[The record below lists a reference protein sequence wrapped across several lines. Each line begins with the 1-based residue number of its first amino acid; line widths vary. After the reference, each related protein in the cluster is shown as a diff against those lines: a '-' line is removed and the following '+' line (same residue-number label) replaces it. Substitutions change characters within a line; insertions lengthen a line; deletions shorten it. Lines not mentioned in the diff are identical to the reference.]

1 MTLQQLKYVLEVA
14 KCGSINEAS
23 KNLFISQPSLSNAI
37 KDLEKELHIII
48 FNRTN
53 KGIVISK
60 EGQEFLGYA
69 NQIIEQTSLLEEK
82 YLNKK
87 NRKIKFSISCQHYS
101 FAINA
106 FVELIKE
113 YGYDQYDFSIQETR
127 TAEIIENVKN
137 MISEIG
143 ILYLNDFN
151 EKVLLHFFKDAKLEF
166 YELFVAK
173 PHVFLSKHHPLANHQ
188 SLDLEMLDE
197 YPYLSFEQGQNNSFY
212 FSEEIL
218 STYPHKKSIKVFD
231 RATLFNLAIGLNGY
245 TISTGIISS
254 ELNPDIIAIPLN
266 VDDYFKVGY
275 VKRKDTKLSSMGE
288 IYIEKL
294 KAYTNSLL

>member
-23 KNLFISQPSLSNAI
+23 KNLFISQPSLSNTI
-37 KDLEKELHIII
+37 KDLEKELQITI

-53 KGIVISK
+53 KGIIISK
-60 EGQEFLGYA
+60 EGIEFLGYA
-69 NQIIEQTSLLEEK
+69 SQIIEQTSLLEEK

-87 NRKIKFSISCQHYS
+87 KRKVKFSISCQHYS
-101 FAINA
+101 FAIKA
-106 FVELIKE
+106 FIELIKE
-113 YGYDQYDFSIQETR
+113 YGLDEYDFSIQETR

-137 MISEIG
+137 MTSEIG
-143 ILYLNDFN
+143 LLYLNDFN
-151 EKVLLHFFKDAKLEF
+151 EKVLQHFFKDAKLEF
-166 YELFVAK
+166 HELFIAK
-173 PHVFLSKHHPLANHQ
+173 PHVFLSKHHPLANET
-188 SLDLEMLDE
+188 SLNLDMLED

-254 ELNPDIIAIPLN
+254 DLNPDILAIPLD
-266 VDDYFKVGY
+266 VDDYMKVGY
-275 VKRKDTKLSSMGE
+275 VKHKDTKLSSIGQ
-288 IYIEKL
+288 IYINKVKE
-294 KAYTNSLL
+294 YINSLL

>member
-14 KCGSINEAS
+14 RCGSINEAS
-23 KNLFISQPSLSNAI
+23 KNLYISQPSLSNSI
-37 KDLEKELHIII
+37 KDLEKELAIVI

-69 NQIIEQTSLLEEK
+69 KQIIEQTSLLEDK

-113 YGYDQYDFSIQETR
+113 YGYDEYDFSIQETR
-127 TAEIIENVKN
+127 TSEIIENVKN
-137 MISEIG
+137 LNSEIG

-151 EKVLLHFFKDAKLEF
+151 EKVLTHFFKDAYLEF
-166 YELFVAK
+166 HELFIAK
-173 PHVFLSKHHPLANHQ
+173 PHVFLSKNHPL
-188 SLDLEMLDE
+188 SKEKKLTLEMLDD
-197 YPYLSFEQGQNNSFY
+197 YPFLSFEQGQNNSFY

-245 TISTGIISS
+245 TISTGIISK
-254 ELNPDIIAIPLN
+254 ELNPDIIAIPLD

-275 VKRKDTKLSSMGE
+275 VKRKDVKLSMIGE
-288 IYIEKL
+288 IYIDKL
-294 KAYTNSLL
+294 KT

>member
-1 MTLQQLKYVLEVA
+1 MTLQQLKYILEVA

-23 KNLFISQPSLSNAI
+23 KNLFISQPSLSNTI
-37 KDLEKELHIII
+37 KDLEKELHITI

-53 KGIVISK
+53 KGIIVSK
-60 EGQEFLGYA
+60 EGLEFLGYA
-69 NQIIEQTSLLEEK
+69 NQIIEQISLLEEK
-82 YLNKK
+82 YLHKR

-127 TAEIIENVKN
+127 TAEIIDNVKN

-151 EKVLLHFFKDAKLEF
+151 KKVLLHFFKDAKLEF

-173 PHVFLSKHHPLANHQ
+173 PHVFLSKYHPLAKFE
-188 SLDLEMLDE
+188 SLDLEMLDD

-218 STYPHKKSIKVFD
+218 STYPHKKSIKVYD
-231 RATLFNLAIGLNGY
+231 RATLFNLAIGLNGF

-254 ELNPDIIAIPLN
+254 ELNPEIIAIPLN

-275 VKRKDTKLSSMGE
+275 LKRKDTKLSQIGE
-288 IYIEKL
+288 IYINKL
-294 KAYTNSLL
+294 KEYTNSLL

>member
-14 KCGSINEAS
+14 RCRSINEAS
-23 KNLFISQPSLSNAI
+23 KNLYISQPSLSHAI
-37 KDLEKELHIII
+37 KDLEAELQMTI
-48 FNRTN
+48 FLRTN
-53 KGIVISK
+53 KGIVISP

-82 YLNKK
+82 YMNKK

-101 FAINA
+101 FAIEA

-113 YGYDQYDFSIQETR
+113 YGYDEYDFSIQETR
-127 TAEIIENVKN
+127 TSEIIDNVKN
-137 MISEIG
+137 LNSEIG

-151 EKVLLHFFKDAKLEF
+151 KKVLNHFFHDAFLEF
-166 YELFVAK
+166 HELFVAK
-173 PHVFLSKHHPLANHQ
+173 PHVFLSKNHPLSKKQ
-188 SLDLEMLDE
+188 VLTLKQLDD
-197 YPYLSFEQGQNNSFY
+197 YPFLSFEQGQNNSFY

-245 TISTGIISS
+245 TISTGIISK

-266 VDDYFKVGY
+266 VNDYFQVGY
-275 VKRKDTKLSSMGE
+275 VKRKDIKLSMMGE
-288 IYIEKL
+288 IYINKL
-294 KAYTNSLL
+294 KNYANSLL

>member
-14 KCGSINEAS
+14 RCGSINEAS
-23 KNLFISQPSLSNAI
+23 KNLFISQPSLSNTI
-37 KDLEKELHIII
+37 KDLEKELQITI

-60 EGQEFLGYA
+60 EGIEFLGYA
-69 NQIIEQTSLLEEK
+69 SQIIEQTSLLEEK

-87 NRKIKFSISCQHYS
+87 KRKVKFAISCQHYS
-101 FAINA
+101 FAIKA

-113 YGYDQYDFSIQETR
+113 YGLEEYDFSIQETR
-127 TAEIIENVKN
+127 TAEIIDNVKN
-137 MISEIG
+137 MTSEIG
-143 ILYLNDFN
+143 LLYLNDFN
-151 EKVLLHFFKDAKLEF
+151 EKVLRHFFKDAKLEF
-166 YELFVAK
+166 HELFIAK
-173 PHVFLSKHHPLANHQ
+173 PHVFLSKHHPLANMT
-188 SLDLEMLDE
+188 SLTLDMLED

-245 TISTGIISS
+245 TISTGIISND
-254 ELNPDIIAIPLN
+254 LNPDIVAIALR

-275 VKRKDTKLSSMGE
+275 VKHKDTKLSPMGQ
-288 IYIEKL
+288 IYIDKVKE
-294 KAYTNSLL
+294 YINSLL

>member
-14 KCGSINEAS
+14 RCGSINEAS
-23 KNLFISQPSLSNAI
+23 KNLYISQPSLSNSI
-37 KDLEKELHIII
+37 KDLEKELAIVI

-69 NQIIEQTSLLEEK
+69 KQIIEQTSLLEDK

-113 YGYDQYDFSIQETR
+113 YGYDEYDFSIQETR
-127 TAEIIENVKN
+127 TSEIIENVKN
-137 MISEIG
+137 LNSEIG

-151 EKVLLHFFKDAKLEF
+151 EKVLTHFFKDAYLEF
-166 YELFVAK
+166 HELFIAK
-173 PHVFLSKHHPLANHQ
+173 PHVFLSKNHPL
-188 SLDLEMLDE
+188 SKEKKLTLEMLDD
-197 YPYLSFEQGQNNSFY
+197 YPFLSFEQGQNNSFY

-245 TISTGIISS
+245 TISTGIISK
-254 ELNPDIIAIPLN
+254 ELNPDIIAIPLY

-275 VKRKDTKLSSMGE
+275 VKRKDVKLSMIGE
-288 IYIEKL
+288 IYIDKL
-294 KAYTNSLL
+294 KT

>member
-1 MTLQQLKYVLEVA
+1 MTLQQLKYILEVA

-23 KNLFISQPSLSNAI
+23 KNLFISQPSLSNTI
-37 KDLEKELHIII
+37 KDLEKELHITI

-53 KGIVISK
+53 KGIIVSK
-60 EGQEFLGYA
+60 EGLEFLGYA
-69 NQIIEQTSLLEEK
+69 NQIIEQISLLEEK
-82 YLNKK
+82 YLHKR

-127 TAEIIENVKN
+127 TAEIIDNVKN

-151 EKVLLHFFKDAKLEF
+151 KKVLLHFFKDAKLEF
-166 YELFVAK
+166 YELFVVK
-173 PHVFLSKHHPLANHQ
+173 PHVFLSKYHPLAKFE
-188 SLDLEMLDE
+188 SLDLEMLDD

-218 STYPHKKSIKVFD
+218 STYPHKKSIKVYD
-231 RATLFNLAIGLNGY
+231 RATLFNLAIGLNGF

-254 ELNPDIIAIPLN
+254 ELNPEIIAIPLN

-275 VKRKDTKLSSMGE
+275 LKRKDTKLSQIGE
-288 IYIEKL
+288 IYINKL
-294 KAYTNSLL
+294 KEYTNSLL

>member
-1 MTLQQLKYVLEVA
+1 MTLQQLKYILEVA

-37 KDLEKELHIII
+37 KALEKELHITI

-53 KGIVISK
+53 KGIIVSK
-60 EGQEFLGYA
+60 EGLEFLGYA
-69 NQIIEQTSLLEEK
+69 HQIIEQTSLLEEK

-87 NRKIKFSISCQHYS
+87 KRKIKFYVSCQHYS

-113 YGYDQYDFSIQETR
+113 YGYDEYDFSIQETR

-137 MISEIG
+137 MTSEIG

-151 EKVLLHFFKDAKLEF
+151 EKVLQHFFKDAKLEF

-173 PHVFLSKHHPLANHQ
+173 PHVFLSNHHPLAHHK
-188 SLDLEMLDE
+188 SLDLKTLDD
-197 YPYLSFEQGQNNSFY
+197 YPYLSFAQGQNNSFY

-231 RATLFNLAIGLNGY
+231 RATLFNLAIGLNGF

-275 VKRKDTKLSSMGE
+275 IKRKDTKLSQMGE
-288 IYIEKL
+288 IYIRKL
-294 KAYTNSLL
+294 KEYTNSLL

>member
-1 MTLQQLKYVLEVA
+1 MTLQQLKYILEVA
-14 KCGSINEAS
+14 KCGSINETS
-23 KNLFISQPSLSNAI
+23 KNLFISQPSLSNTI
-37 KDLEKELHIII
+37 KDLEKELHITI

-53 KGIVISK
+53 KGIIVSK
-60 EGQEFLGYA
+60 EGLEFLGYA
-69 NQIIEQTSLLEEK
+69 NQIIEQISLLEEK
-82 YLNKK
+82 YLHKR

-127 TAEIIENVKN
+127 TAEIIDNVKN

-151 EKVLLHFFKDAKLEF
+151 KKVLLHFFKDAKLEF

-173 PHVFLSKHHPLANHQ
+173 PHVFLSKYHPLAKFE
-188 SLDLEMLDE
+188 SLDLEMLDD

-218 STYPHKKSIKVFD
+218 STYPHKKSIKVYD
-231 RATLFNLAIGLNGY
+231 RATLFNLAIGLNGF

-254 ELNPDIIAIPLN
+254 ELNPEIIAIPLN

-275 VKRKDTKLSSMGE
+275 LKRKDTKLSQIGE
-288 IYIEKL
+288 IYINKL
-294 KAYTNSLL
+294 KEYTNSLL

>member
-14 KCGSINEAS
+14 NCGSINEAS

-37 KDLEKELHIII
+37 KDLEQELHITI
-48 FNRTN
+48 FNRNN
-53 KGIVISK
+53 KGIIISK
-60 EGQEFLGYA
+60 EGLEFLGYA
-69 NQIIEQTSLLEEK
+69 KQIIEQTSLLEEK

-113 YGYDQYDFSIQETR
+113 YGYDEYDFSIQETR

-137 MISEIG
+137 MTSEIG

-151 EKVLLHFFKDAKLEF
+151 EKVLRHFFKDAKLEF
-166 YELFVAK
+166 YELFIAK
-173 PHVFLSKHHPLANHQ
+173 PHVFLSKYHPLAKLKL
-188 SLDLEMLDE
+188 LDLDMLDD

-231 RATLFNLAIGLNGY
+231 RATLFNLAIGLNGF
-245 TISTGIISS
+245 TISTGIISN
-254 ELNPDIIAIPLN
+254 ELNPEIIAIPLN

-275 VKRKDTKLSSMGE
+275 VKRKDTKLSQIGE

-294 KAYTNSLL
+294 KAYTESLL

>member
-14 KCGSINEAS
+14 RCRSINEAS
-23 KNLFISQPSLSNAI
+23 KNLYISQPSLSHAI
-37 KDLEKELHIII
+37 KDLENELQMTI
-48 FNRTN
+48 FLRTN
-53 KGIVISK
+53 KGIIISP
-60 EGQEFLGYA
+60 EGQEFLGYV

-101 FAINA
+101 FAIEA

-113 YGYDQYDFSIQETR
+113 YGYDEYDFSIQETR
-127 TAEIIENVKN
+127 TSEIIDNVKN
-137 MISEIG
+137 LNSEIG
-143 ILYLNDFN
+143 ILYLNDIN
-151 EKVLLHFFKDAKLEF
+151 KKVLNHFFDDAYLEF
-166 YELFVAK
+166 HELFVAK
-173 PHVFLSKHHPLANHQ
+173 PHVFLSNHHPLAKEKI
-188 SLDLEMLDE
+188 LTLEMLSD
-197 YPYLSFEQGQNNSFY
+197 YPFLSFEQGQNNSFY

-245 TISTGIISS
+245 TISTGIISH
-254 ELNPDIIAIPLN
+254 ELNPDIISIPLN
-266 VDDYFKVGY
+266 VDDHFQVGY
-275 VKRKDTKLSSMGE
+275 VKRKDVKLSMMGE

-294 KAYTNSLL
+294 KLYTQSLL

>member
-14 KCGSINEAS
+14 RCGSINEAS
-23 KNLFISQPSLSNAI
+23 KNLFISQPSLSNTI
-37 KDLEKELHIII
+37 KDLEKELQITI

-60 EGQEFLGYA
+60 EGTEFLGYA
-69 NQIIEQTSLLEEK
+69 SQIIEQTSLLEEK

-87 NRKIKFSISCQHYS
+87 KRKVKFAISCQHYS
-101 FAINA
+101 FAIKA

-113 YGYDQYDFSIQETR
+113 YGLDEYDFSIQETR

-137 MISEIG
+137 MTSEIG
-143 ILYLNDFN
+143 LLYLNDFN
-151 EKVLLHFFKDAKLEF
+151 EKVLRHFFKDAKLEF
-166 YELFVAK
+166 HELFIAK
-173 PHVFLSKHHPLANHQ
+173 PHVFLSKHHPLANMS
-188 SLDLEMLDE
+188 SLTLEQLED

-254 ELNPDIIAIPLN
+254 DLNPDIVAIALK
-266 VDDYFKVGY
+266 VDDCFKVGY
-275 VKRKDTKLSSMGE
+275 VKHKDTKLSPMGQ
-288 IYIEKL
+288 IYINKVKE
-294 KAYTNSLL
+294 YINSLL

>member
-14 KCGSINEAS
+14 RCGSINEAS
-23 KNLFISQPSLSNAI
+23 KNLFISQPSLSNTI
-37 KDLEKELHIII
+37 KDLEKELQITI

-60 EGQEFLGYA
+60 EGIEFLGYA
-69 NQIIEQTSLLEEK
+69 SQIIEQTSLLEEK

-87 NRKIKFSISCQHYS
+87 KRKVKFAISCQHYS
-101 FAINA
+101 FAIKA

-113 YGYDQYDFSIQETR
+113 YGLEEYDFSIQETR
-127 TAEIIENVKN
+127 TAEIIDNVKN
-137 MISEIG
+137 MTSEIG
-143 ILYLNDFN
+143 LLYLNDFN
-151 EKVLLHFFKDAKLEF
+151 EKVLRHFFKDAKLEF
-166 YELFVAK
+166 HELFIAK
-173 PHVFLSKHHPLANHQ
+173 PHVFLSKHHPLANMT
-188 SLDLEMLDE
+188 SLTLDMLED

-245 TISTGIISS
+245 TISTGIISND
-254 ELNPDIIAIPLN
+254 LNPDIVAIALK

-275 VKRKDTKLSSMGE
+275 VKHKDTKLSPIGQ
-288 IYIEKL
+288 IYIDKVKE
-294 KAYTNSLL
+294 YINSLL

>member
-14 KCGSINEAS
+14 RCGSINEAS
-23 KNLFISQPSLSNAI
+23 KNLFISQPSLSNTI
-37 KDLEKELHIII
+37 KDLEKELQITI

-60 EGQEFLGYA
+60 EGTEFLGYA
-69 NQIIEQTSLLEEK
+69 SQIIEQTSLLEEK

-87 NRKIKFSISCQHYS
+87 KRKVKFAISCQHYS
-101 FAINA
+101 FAIKA

-113 YGYDQYDFSIQETR
+113 YGLDEYDFSIQETR

-137 MISEIG
+137 MTSEIG
-143 ILYLNDFN
+143 LLYLNDFN
-151 EKVLLHFFKDAKLEF
+151 EKVLRHFFKDAKLEF
-166 YELFVAK
+166 HELFIAK
-173 PHVFLSKHHPLANHQ
+173 PHVFLSKHHPLANMS
-188 SLDLEMLDE
+188 SLTLEQLED

-254 ELNPDIIAIPLN
+254 DLNPDIVAIALE
-266 VDDYFKVGY
+266 VDDCFKVGY
-275 VKRKDTKLSSMGE
+275 VKHKDTKLSPLGQ
-288 IYIEKL
+288 IYINKVKE
-294 KAYTNSLL
+294 YINSLL

>member
-14 KCGSINEAS
+14 RCGSINEAS
-23 KNLFISQPSLSNAI
+23 KNLFISQPSLSNTI
-37 KDLEKELHIII
+37 KDLEKELQITI

-60 EGQEFLGYA
+60 EGIEFLGYA
-69 NQIIEQTSLLEEK
+69 SQIIEQTSLLEEK

-87 NRKIKFSISCQHYS
+87 KRKVKFAISCQHYS
-101 FAINA
+101 FAIKA

-113 YGYDQYDFSIQETR
+113 YGLDEYDFSIQETR

-137 MISEIG
+137 MTSEIG
-143 ILYLNDFN
+143 LLYLNDFN
-151 EKVLLHFFKDAKLEF
+151 EKVLRHFFKDAKLEF
-166 YELFVAK
+166 HELFIAK
-173 PHVFLSKHHPLANHQ
+173 PHVFLSKHHPLANMS
-188 SLDLEMLDE
+188 SLTLEQLED

-254 ELNPDIIAIPLN
+254 DLNPDIVAIALK
-266 VDDYFKVGY
+266 VDDCFKVGY
-275 VKRKDTKLSSMGE
+275 VKHKDTKLSPMGQ
-288 IYIEKL
+288 IYINKVKE
-294 KAYTNSLL
+294 YINSLL

>member
-14 KCGSINEAS
+14 RCGSINEAS

-53 KGIVISK
+53 KGIIISK
-60 EGQEFLGYA
+60 EGLEFLGYA

-113 YGYDQYDFSIQETR
+113 YGYDEYDFSIQETR

-137 MISEIG
+137 MTSEIG
-143 ILYLNDFN
+143 LLYLNDFN
-151 EKVLLHFFKDAKLEF
+151 EKVLRHFFKDAKLEF

-173 PHVFLSKHHPLANHQ
+173 PHVFLSKHHPLAKLQ
-188 SLDLEMLDE
+188 SLDLDMLDD

-231 RATLFNLAIGLNGY
+231 RATLFNLAIGLNGF

-266 VDDYFKVGY
+266 VNDYFKVGY
-275 VKRKDTKLSSMGE
+275 LKHKDTKLSQIGE
-288 IYIEKL
+288 IYINKL
-294 KAYTNSLL
+294 KEYTNSLL

>member
-1 MTLQQLKYVLEVA
+1 MTLQQLRYVLEVA

-23 KNLFISQPSLSNAI
+23 KNLYISQPSLSHAI
-37 KDLEKELHIII
+37 KDLEKELHMTI
-48 FNRTN
+48 FLRTN
-53 KGIVISK
+53 KGIVISP

-101 FAINA
+101 FAIQA

-113 YGYDQYDFSIQETR
+113 YGYDEYDFSIQETR
-127 TAEIIENVKN
+127 TSEIIDNVKN
-137 MISEIG
+137 LNSEIG
-143 ILYLNDFN
+143 LLYLNDFN
-151 EKVLLHFFKDAKLEF
+151 EKVLTHFFQDASLEF
-166 YELFVAK
+166 HELFIAK
-173 PHVFLSKHHPLANHQ
+173 PHVFLSKNHPLANEK
-188 SLDLEMLDE
+188 SLTLEMLDD
-197 YPYLSFEQGQNNSFY
+197 YPFLSFEQGQNNSFY

-245 TISTGIISS
+245 TISTGIISKQ
-254 ELNPDIIAIPLN
+254 LNPDIISIPLL
-266 VDDYFKVGY
+266 VDDYFQVGY
-275 VKRKDTKLSSMGE
+275 VKRKDVKLSTIGE

-294 KAYTNSLL
+294 KDYIKSLL

>member
-14 KCGSINEAS
+14 RCGSINEAS
-23 KNLFISQPSLSNAI
+23 KNLYISQPSLSNSI
-37 KDLEKELHIII
+37 KDLEKELAIVI

-69 NQIIEQTSLLEEK
+69 KQIIEQTSLLEDK
-82 YLNKK
+82 YLNKR

-113 YGYDQYDFSIQETR
+113 YGYDEYDFSIQETR
-127 TAEIIENVKN
+127 TSEIIENVKN
-137 MISEIG
+137 LNSEIG

-151 EKVLLHFFKDAKLEF
+151 EKVLTHFFKDAYLEF
-166 YELFVAK
+166 HELFIAK
-173 PHVFLSKHHPLANHQ
+173 PHVFLSKNHPL
-188 SLDLEMLDE
+188 SKEKKLTLEMLDD
-197 YPYLSFEQGQNNSFY
+197 YPFLSFEQGQNNSFY

-245 TISTGIISS
+245 TISTGIISK
-254 ELNPDIIAIPLN
+254 ELNPDIIAIPLY

-275 VKRKDTKLSSMGE
+275 VKRKDVKLSMIGE
-288 IYIEKL
+288 IYIDKL
-294 KAYTNSLL
+294 KTYTSSLL

>member
-14 KCGSINEAS
+14 RCRSINEAS
-23 KNLFISQPSLSNAI
+23 KNLYISQPSLSHAI
-37 KDLEKELHIII
+37 KDLEAELQMTI
-48 FNRTN
+48 FLRTN
-53 KGIVISK
+53 KGIVISP

-82 YLNKK
+82 YMNKK

-101 FAINA
+101 FAIEA

-113 YGYDQYDFSIQETR
+113 YGYDEYDFSIQETR
-127 TAEIIENVKN
+127 TSEIIDNVKN
-137 MISEIG
+137 LNSEIG

-151 EKVLLHFFKDAKLEF
+151 KKVLNHFFHDAFLEF
-166 YELFVAK
+166 HELFVAK
-173 PHVFLSKHHPLANHQ
+173 PHVFLSKNHPLSKKQ
-188 SLDLEMLDE
+188 VLTLKQLDD
-197 YPYLSFEQGQNNSFY
+197 YPFLSFEQGQNNSFY

-245 TISTGIISS
+245 TISTGIISK

-266 VDDYFKVGY
+266 VDDYFQVGY
-275 VKRKDTKLSSMGE
+275 VKRKDIKLSMMGE
-288 IYIEKL
+288 IYINKL
-294 KAYTNSLL
+294 KNYANSLL

>member
-14 KCGSINEAS
+14 RCGSINEAS
-23 KNLFISQPSLSNAI
+23 KNLFISQPSLSNTI
-37 KDLEKELHIII
+37 KDLEKELQITI

-53 KGIVISK
+53 KGIIISK
-60 EGQEFLGYA
+60 EGIEFLGYA
-69 NQIIEQTSLLEEK
+69 SQIIEQTSLLEEK

-87 NRKIKFSISCQHYS
+87 KRKVKFSISCQHYS
-101 FAINA
+101 FAIKA

-113 YGYDQYDFSIQETR
+113 YGLDEYDFSIQETR

-137 MISEIG
+137 MTSEIG
-143 ILYLNDFN
+143 LLYLNDFN
-151 EKVLLHFFKDAKLEF
+151 EKVLQHFFKDAKLEF
-166 YELFVAK
+166 HELFIAK
-173 PHVFLSKHHPLANHQ
+173 PHVFLSKHHPLADES
-188 SLDLEMLDE
+188 SLNLDMLED

-254 ELNPDIIAIPLN
+254 DLNPDIIAIPLN
-266 VDDYFKVGY
+266 VDDYMKVGY
-275 VKRKDTKLSSMGE
+275 VKHKDTKLSSMGQ
-288 IYIEKL
+288 IYINKVKE
-294 KAYTNSLL
+294 YINSLL

>member
-14 KCGSINEAS
+14 RCGSINEAS
-23 KNLFISQPSLSNAI
+23 KNLFISQPSLSNTI
-37 KDLEKELHIII
+37 KDLEKELQITI

-60 EGQEFLGYA
+60 EGIEFLGYA
-69 NQIIEQTSLLEEK
+69 SQIIEQTSLLEEK

-87 NRKIKFSISCQHYS
+87 KRKVKFAISCQHYS
-101 FAINA
+101 FAIKA

-113 YGYDQYDFSIQETR
+113 YGLDEYDFSIQETR

-137 MISEIG
+137 MTSEIG
-143 ILYLNDFN
+143 LLYLNDFN
-151 EKVLLHFFKDAKLEF
+151 EKVLRHFFKDAKLEF
-166 YELFVAK
+166 HELFIAK
-173 PHVFLSKHHPLANHQ
+173 PHVFLSKHHPLANLS
-188 SLDLEMLDE
+188 SLTLDQLED

-254 ELNPDIIAIPLN
+254 DLNPDIVAIALE

-275 VKRKDTKLSSMGE
+275 VKHKDTKLSPMGQ
-288 IYIEKL
+288 IYINKVKE
-294 KAYTNSLL
+294 YINSLL